1 MHKFG
6 TLTTVTE
13 HAYFYPDL
21 SDLSQYRFSLD
32 APRSPRSRNG
42 LAAISISDRYVT
54 DPPILG
60 TKSNDVIMSTG
71 LNVTSPIDPD
81 HQEIPGMAQR
91 RSSKLGFGIGPPG
104 QSRRP
109 LES

>member
-1 MHKFG
+1 VATSTPDVNRNLAGITAGENFIHKFG
-6 TLTTVTE
+6 TLTTLTE

-32 APRSPRSRNG
+32 ATSVTQIKKWLG
-42 LAAISISDRYVT
+42 WQLSISDRYVT

-71 LNVTSPIDPD
+71 LNVTFA
-81 HQEIPGMAQR
+81 H
-91 RSSKLGFGIGPPG
+91 
-104 QSRRP
+104 
-109 LES
+109 